1 MIRFLFKGLLR
12 DRSRSLFPI
21 IIVTIGVALT
31 VLLHAWMQGAMG
43 DIARSSANFSTGHV
57 KIMSRAYAENQSQS
71 PNDLALM
78 GANELI
84 EGLKEQHPEM
94 HWVSRIRFGGLLD
107 VPDEK
112 GETRSQGPAAG
123 LAVDLLSAGSTEL
136 AALNIKKS
144 IVRGNIPGKAGEI
157 LVSDEF
163 ATKLKIKPGDQV
175 TLMSSTMYGSMS
187 MVNFTIAGT
196 VRFGINAMD
205 KGAVLVDITDIRQTL
220 DMNDASGEILGYF
233 NDGIYHRELAIELK
247 EKFNARYADSTDEY
261 APTMITLADQDGLG
275 EYLIFGDYVAFIAS
289 GIFVFA
295 MSIVLWNVGLI
306 GGLRRYG
313 EMGLRIAIGENK
325 LHVYASLIVESV
337 MIGVI
342 GSITGTIVGLGFSY
356 YLQVHGIDIGSMA
369 KNSSMMM
376 ANVMRA
382 EITTTSYYIGFVP
395 GLLSTVFGAVLSGIG
410 VLQRQTAQLFKE
422 LDT

>member
-1 MIRFLFKGLLR
+1 MIRFLLKGLLR

-43 DIARSSANFSTGHV
+43 EIARSSANFSTGHV

-71 PNDLALM
+71 PNDLALL
-78 GANELI
+78 GAQELMD
-84 EGLKEQHPEM
+84 GLKEQHPDM
-94 HWVSRIRFGGLLD
+94 DWVARIRFGGLVD
-107 VPDEK
+107 VPDEN
-112 GETRSQGPAAG
+112 GETRSQGPATG
-123 LAVDLLSAGSTEL
+123 LAVDLLSPGSTEL
-136 AALNIKKS
+136 AALNIKES
-144 IVRGNIPGKAGEI
+144 IVRGNLPGKAGEI

-163 ATKLKIKPGDQV
+163 ATKLKVKPGDQV

-187 MVNFTIAGT
+187 MANFSIAGT

-205 KGAVLVDITDIRQTL
+205 KGAVLIDITDIRQAL

-233 NDGIYHRELAIELK
+233 KDGIYHREMAIQLK
-247 EKFNARYADSTDEY
+247 EKFNPKFADSKDEY
-261 APTMITLADQDGLG
+261 APTMVTLADQDGLG
-275 EYLIFGDYVAFIAS
+275 EYLVFGDYVAFIAS

-313 EMGLRIAIGENK
+313 EMGLRIALGEDK
-325 LHVYASLIVESV
+325 SHVYGSLIVESV
-337 MIGVI
+337 IIGGI
-342 GSITGTIVGLGFSY
+342 GSIAGTIIGLGFSY
-356 YLQVHGIDIGSMA
+356 YMQIHGIDIGSMA

-382 EITTTSYYIGFVP
+382 EVTTTSYYIGFFP
-395 GLLSTVFGAVLSGIG
+395 GLLSTVFGAILSGIG

-422 LDT
+422 LDA

>member
-84 EGLKEQHPEM
+84 EGLKEQHPDM

-144 IVRGNIPGKAGEI
+144 IVQGNIPGKAGEI

-233 NDGIYHRELAIELK
+233 NDGIYHRELAVELK

-342 GSITGTIVGLGFSY
+342 GSIAGTIVGLGFSY